1 METFNAM
8 RRRST
13 SNLNTDSKDS
23 KGIHLRVNAL
33 ILGLIGTCFSFLG
46 FPPARAFWF
55 YIYFFGLTWYRTPT
69 TRTHLWIWTLLDIIF
84 DYSSNVNSLPNISG
98 QIECNCSN
106 NGWLSAAFRNA
117 DYFLNPSKNPFQAVA
132 ITSSAVPGAPGR
144 QFRFVCLCKIKI

>member
-23 KGIHLRVNAL
+23 KGIHLRVNTL

-106 NGWLSAAFRNA
+106 NISEIKMRRCGLGGERQSFIISLLKPLALSSNVLKGSPRIGF
-117 DYFLNPSKNPFQAVA
+117 
-132 ITSSAVPGAPGR
+132 
-144 QFRFVCLCKIKI
+144 